1 MSERARL
8 WEPLV
13 ERTLVCFH
21 AHQEPTEPPAKLGRM
36 PPAKLGRMD
45 HDLAAPTASAA
56 VSDGAAAAAPPSA
69 AAADPAVSGG
79 GADGAGA
86 GACAG
91 SAVLGVCGGSAS
103 TALGPNLEASRLR
116 FMDRLSQT
124 VQRPSRRLSAGPPD
138 LVAPSTAPA
147 RGRISRGANG
157 SGSCGNGSGGGG
169 GVSGADG
176 AVTGAS
182 TSSSS
187 SSSSSSSGGGAGEA
201 DASTTRLRVW
211 LPRRLN
217 INISQQYL
225 RFGRRLVDFLD
236 AAKDAVEGA
245 AAGTSLY
252 EPLHASI
259 SSEDGATLIRNAKA
273 IAPPPP
279 PPPALHRSGGGG
291 ARHGARATADPRS
304 GSLIRKAEV
313 QSPLDVLGAL
323 PWAGP
328 EVWLVSA
335 PDCH

>member
-124 VQRPSRRLSAGPPD
+124 VQRPSWRLSAGPPD

-147 RGRISRGANG
+147 CGRISRGANG

-245 AAGTSLY
+245 AAGASLY

-273 IAPPPP
+273 IPPPPP

-335 PDCH
+335 PDGN